1 MSATATGEAR
11 HRTMLRIKR
20 LLTSFV
26 LVASM
31 AECHSGAFA
40 QAWPTREPIRIVVP
54 FDAGS
59 AIDVMA
65 RVVYQQVSTQIGQA
79 FVIENRTGA
88 GGTIGMAYAAKAKPD
103 GYTLLASSSAH
114 TTTPSIYK
122 SLPYNAAT
130 DLAGIIPFGQL
141 PNVLVVAPG
150 KYKELKDLVAY
161 GKANPKKL
169 TYGSAGIGA
178 VAHLNAERFRLAAG
192 FDALHVPFR
201 GAPAALTE
209 VIAGRVDFYFS
220 PLTAALPLI
229 QSGQVQ
235 ALAVSTTKR
244 SPSLPNIPTTLEL
257 GYTDS
262 EYTFWGGL
270 CGPSG
275 LPKEIIATLYD
286 ETRKALNVP
295 AVKNGLE
302 KLGVE
307 PMPLTSAEFDDYLR
321 AEINTVAK
329 LVRAIGI
336 EPN

>member
-1 MSATATGEAR
+1 LKKKS
-11 HRTMLRIKR
+11 
-20 LLTSFV
+20 LL
-26 LVASM
+26 ASVIFIVSLIG
-31 AECHSGAFA
+31 CHSNALA
-40 QAWPTREPIRIVVP
+40 QSWPTREPIRIVAP
-54 FDAGS
+54 FAAGS
-59 AIDVMA
+59 AIDLMA

-79 FVIENRTGA
+79 VVIENRTGA
-88 GGTIGMAYAAKAKPD
+88 GGTIGMAYVAHAKPD

-114 TTTPSIYK
+114 TTTPAVYK
-122 SLPYNAAT
+122 SLPYNAST
-130 DLAGIIPFGQL
+130 DLIGIIPFGQL
-141 PNVLVVAPG
+141 PNVMVVAPG

-161 GKANPKKL
+161 GKANPKTL

-201 GAPAALTE
+201 GAPAALAE

-220 PLTAALPLI
+220 PLAAALPLI

-244 SPSLPNIPTTLEL
+244 SPSLPNIPTTIEL
-257 GYTDS
+257 GYADS
-262 EYTFWGGL
+262 EFTFWGGL

-275 LPKEIIATLYD
+275 LPKDIVATLYQQ
-286 ETRKALNVP
+286 TRKALDVP

-307 PMPLTSAEFDDYLR
+307 PMPLTPDEFDAYLK
-321 AEINTVAK
+321 AEINTIAK
-329 LVRAIGI
+329 LVRIIGI